1 MVLSDLSKLQKGPVK
16 SIISVCSSTWNL
28 LEKANKK
35 TSGENVLFE
44 EFIPE
49 CTVASVYSVRGWLP

>member
-1 MVLSDLSKLQKGPVK
+1 MILSDLPELKEGPTK

-28 LEKANKK
+28 LEKAYMK
-35 TSGENVLFE
+35 TSGGYVLVE

-49 CTVASVYSVRGWLP
+49 CTVASVYSV